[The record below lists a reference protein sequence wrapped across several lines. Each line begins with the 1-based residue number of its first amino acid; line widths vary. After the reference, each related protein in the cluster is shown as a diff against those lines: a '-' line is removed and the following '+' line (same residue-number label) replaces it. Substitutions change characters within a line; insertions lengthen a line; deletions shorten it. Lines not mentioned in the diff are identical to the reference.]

1 MKKKNWVI
9 ICSVCVIALFAG
21 IFTYLQVN
29 KNDEQEAE
37 VSGHYIGE
45 GGSEKKKKFDIEADI
60 QPRLAERTDGDII
73 WTVSDDVLINEDYL
87 ELLNKRLKQDGYDFQ
102 LKFQYLNVEHY
113 NEEIRKVLGNG
124 DTDIALGGQDT
135 GEFEM

>member
-1 MKKKNWVI
+1 M
-9 ICSVCVIALFAG
+9 
-21 IFTYLQVN
+21 
-29 KNDEQEAE
+29 
-37 VSGHYIGE
+37 
-45 GGSEKKKKFDIEADI
+45 
-60 QPRLAERTDGDII
+60 AERTDGDII

-135 GEFEM
+135 ESLKM